1 METYTPRTIITS
13 TQRRILQCVV
23 ETIADEGY
31 ARATIGELSNRLEVS
46 KGVIQYHFPTKE
58 ELIQETVA
66 YIYATAR
73 DYMSSQIWQTTNEWE
88 QIRSFIELSC
98 QFYQQY
104 PMHIK
109 ALQAIRSNFQPL
121 MHTSLAVTL
130 YERELSDLADVF
142 ASGQK
147 KGVLRKFDTD
157 IAALTLRMALNGVAA
172 KLYSQRNY
180 NVKKHADELIEL
192 FRHAFLYDV

>member
-1 METYTPRTIITS
+1 METYIPRTTITS

-23 ETIADEGY
+23 ETVADEGY
-31 ARATIGELSNRLEVS
+31 ARATIGEMSNRLEVS

-58 ELIQETVA
+58 ELMQETIA

-88 QIRSFIELSC
+88 QIRNFIELSS
-98 QFYQQY
+98 QFYRQY
-104 PMHIK
+104 PTCIK

-121 MHTSLAVTL
+121 KHKSLAVTL

-142 ASGQK
+142 VSGQK

-157 IAALTLRMALNGVAA
+157 IAALTLRMALNGVATN
-172 KLYSQRNY
+172 LYSQQNY
-180 NVKKHADELIEL
+180 NVKKHADELVEL
-192 FRHAFLYDV
+192 FQRAFLA